1 MPGGVMQLVSVG
13 AQDQFITGAPE
24 ISWFK
29 LVYKRH
35 TNFSMESVRQTF
47 NTKPVIEKSSRNIY
61 TCKINRVADLLQ
73 EIYFAY
79 QLPTIYSSAK
89 FRFRWIDNI
98 SQYIIYSCSVR
109 IDNQIIDQLW
119 GDWMDV
125 WNELSLTSDKKEAYD
140 KMTANVD
147 DFNNPRLEQA
157 FQYINNNNIEL
168 SYYPPG
174 TSLDNPSIKGRRIY
188 LPLGFWFTKNP
199 GLALPLIALQYQ
211 NIEVTVELRS
221 IGELYRIYD
230 ERTGIYFSPDEFSTE
245 NISDRSLISKINNDS
260 NNDVSIER
268 FLVPIG
274 ESYATV
280 PNSIDIDGYLEC
292 NYIFLD
298 EPERKAMAINSHDFL
313 IQRPYRIEQSTL
325 KGSRTIDLMIQNPIK
340 ELIWIA
346 RRSDMRRYNNWNNF
360 TNFRFSAPNYNIL
373 LTTKLL
379 WNGMERFEDKPP
391 EYFNYIQ
398 PFQHHSRCP
407 REGIHCYS
415 FAIYPE
421 KLQPS
426 GSFNASTINKIQL
439 YLSTIMPDPVTI
451 TSRQTYSYTYDFD
464 FIIYALHYNIFR
476 IMSGSG
482 GMVFAN

>member
-13 AQDQFITGAPE
+13 AQDQFITGSPE

-29 LVYKRH
+29 MVYKRH

-47 NTKPVIEKSSRNIY
+47 NNKPVIELSSRNIY
-61 TCKINRVADLLQ
+61 TCKINRVGDLLQ

-79 QLPTIYSSAK
+79 QLPNIYSSRK

-98 SQYIIYSCSVR
+98 SQYIIYSCAVR
-109 IDNQIIDQLW
+109 IDTQLIDQLW

-125 WNELSLTSDKKEAYD
+125 WNELSLTADKKEAYD

-147 DFNNPRLEQA
+147 DFNDPRMEEA
-157 FQYINNNNIEL
+157 FQTIINNNIEFN
-168 SYYPPG
+168 YYPSG
-174 TSLDNPSIKGRRIY
+174 DTLESPSIKGRRIF
-188 LPLGFWFTKNP
+188 LPLQFWFTRNP

-211 NIEVTVELRS
+211 NIEVTIELRS
-221 IGELYRIYD
+221 IRELYRIYD
-230 ERTGIYFSPDEFSTE
+230 ENTGIYFSPDEFATE
-245 NISDRSLISKINNDS
+245 NISNTSQTSLLNRDD

-268 FLVPIG
+268 FLVPVG
-274 ESYATV
+274 SSYAGV

-292 NYIFLD
+292 NFIFLD
-298 EPERKAMAINSHDFL
+298 EAERKAMATTSHDFL
-313 IQRPYRIEQSTL
+313 IQRPYRIEQTNL
-325 KGSRTIDLMIQNPIK
+325 AGSRTIDLMIQNPIK
-340 ELIWIA
+340 ELIWVA

-360 TNFRFSAPNYNIL
+360 TDFRFSAANHNIL
-373 LTTKLL
+373 VSTKLL

-398 PFQHHSRCP
+398 PYQHHSRCP

-439 YLSTIMPDPVTI
+439 YITTNTPQTVTI
-451 TSRQTYSYTYDFD
+451 TSKETYSYTYDYD